1 MPVQP
6 EIMAEMLK
14 SVDLDGDGRIS
25 FQEFVK
31 WMVYIW
37 KESTHQE
44 HLLLGTAHQIPPT
57 SLDQE
62 HWQYAH
68 YYHDPTPCLVS
79 QLVKFLPINPHI
91 TRSGAYFV

>member
-31 WMVYIW
+31 WMVYI
-37 KESTHQE
+37 
-44 HLLLGTAHQIPPT
+44 
-57 SLDQE
+57 
-62 HWQYAH
+62 
-68 YYHDPTPCLVS
+68 
-79 QLVKFLPINPHI
+79 
-91 TRSGAYFV
+91 